1 MSRFFPLPIGILCVQ
16 REKPLAV
23 KQARHVGS
31 LSSACQHPIS
41 HTFLAILFFLQIFC
55 AFTKKE
61 KVSLFKKKLLLRTA
75 RERESDLRAWWCQYR
90 SRGGFQV
97 EIGPPPTIFFAQR
110 LFVGLSVVFFFLFR
124 LPLLLFA
131 LLSFR
136 VVGYQVVQF
145 RCRQRHKKVQHI
157 HPGGSFSSPRRL
169 PRKRAHTKTK
179 QTQLGHKEKKRKEK
193 KRKDTHKKRV
203 CVLVY
208 SEERERKITQF
219 NQSVTGF
226 SGPEYHHH
234 VRAGDAD
241 VPVTGVFQEGDLD
254 ARVKVD
260 LRTVVGGGD
269 IPTIWRCIQL
279 YYDAPAGK
287 RTRVERRRCVL
298 MEQTPALSLLFLG
311 FFYVQF
317 GNKICPHQL
326 KISPHLFVIM
336 SRVVFARCRVMRAI
350 KADSRAGAVE
360 PISSQTKGF
369 SNSICFLANWNY
381 LSDQKKNNNEKER
394 KKYL

>member
-1 MSRFFPLPIGILCVQ
+1 MVSIQKPRGFPGRNWAPSDNL
-16 REKPLAV
+16 
-23 KQARHVGS
+23 
-31 LSSACQHPIS
+31 
-41 HTFLAILFFLQIFC
+41 FC
-55 AFTKKE
+55 ATSFRR
-61 KVSLFKKKLLLRTA
+61 SLG
-75 RERESDLRAWWCQYR
+75 C
-90 SRGGFQV
+90 V
-97 EIGPPPTIFFAQR
+97 
-110 LFVGLSVVFFFLFR
+110 FFLFR

-193 KRKDTHKKRV
+193 KRKDTQKKRV

-208 SEERERKITQF
+208 SEERERERKITQF

-298 MEQTPALSLLFLG
+298 MEQTPALSL
-311 FFYVQF
+311 FYF
-317 GNKICPHQL
+317 
-326 KISPHLFVIM
+326 
-336 SRVVFARCRVMRAI
+336 
-350 KADSRAGAVE
+350 
-360 PISSQTKGF
+360 
-369 SNSICFLANWNY
+369 
-381 LSDQKKNNNEKER
+381 
-394 KKYL
+394 

>member
-208 SEERERKITQF
+208 SEEREREKLHSSIKVSLVFPDRSIIITYGLATPTCRWRVYFKKVTSMPEWKSIYVPSLVEVIFQRYGVAF
-219 NQSVTGF
+219 NYIMT
-226 SGPEYHHH
+226 H
-234 VRAGDAD
+234 R
-241 VPVTGVFQEGDLD
+241 
-254 ARVKVD
+254 
-260 LRTVVGGGD
+260 
-269 IPTIWRCIQL
+269 
-279 YYDAPAGK
+279 
-287 RTRVERRRCVL
+287 
-298 MEQTPALSLLFLG
+298 LG
-311 FFYVQF
+311 N
-317 GNKICPHQL
+317 G
-326 KISPHLFVIM
+326 
-336 SRVVFARCRVMRAI
+336 R
-350 KADSRAGAVE
+350 E
-360 PISSQTKGF
+360 
-369 SNSICFLANWNY
+369 
-381 LSDQKKNNNEKER
+381 
-394 KKYL
+394 